1 METGKPAKRLE
12 EEEEEEKDDDDDD
25 TDDDDNEVSA
35 IEAACGTLR
44 REFAA

>member
-1 METGKPAKRLE
+1 METGKPAKRL